1 MTWSLPD
8 VDESKTSNNWQE
20 AFQSQ
25 QHTSNKKEIQL
36 TGDKYIHQSNINI
49 VENRNGTP
57 WCTRVRNTDR
67 FFFSFFYFKL
77 NLPTLSMKTNIS
89 PNYYYNKMLLQWG
102 FMLETGEYF
111 TNSWHFIGQM
121 INQLIKKVIACS
133 ENNCYNAN

>member
-121 INQLIKKVIACS
+121 INQLIKKVIAYS

>member
-111 TNSWHFIGQM
+111 TNFWHFIGQM
-121 INQLIKKVIACS
+121 INQLIKKVIAYS